1 MMQHTGRQQTI
12 CVTCNTSPTKG
23 SDGVIRCKCTDKQWY
38 RPGPVQADAK
48 TDALLRQ
55 KGFLLT
61 GGGSYY
67 YNYHGP
73 LTIFI
78 LSDGTWSLEGAE
90 PTVADLQEYLFSLPD
105 QSSA

>member
-1 MMQHTGRQQTI
+1 
-12 CVTCNTSPTKG
+12 
-23 SDGVIRCKCTDKQWY
+23 
-38 RPGPVQADAK
+38 
-48 TDALLRQ
+48 
-55 KGFLLT
+55 LT

-90 PTVADLQEYLFSLPD
+90 PTIPDLQEYLSSLLD
-105 QSSA
+105 QPSP